1 MNSTLK
7 SSAELLEE
15 IEQGHS
21 KGSLAIA
28 LLPVGCVEQH
38 GPFLPIET
46 DSLIAA
52 RLAEDLCAEME
63 RLGHVAYA
71 FPPIHYTPTRSNMN
85 YCGTASVGEE
95 TFRAYTRD
103 VIISILQSP
112 FDAVA
117 TVCSHGPAEPS
128 LRELGFQFVAEQF
141 RTDIV
146 PIKPLIVL
154 SVAGLSPLL
163 EEQMGQKP
171 GRHADWR
178 EFLMVLHVLG
188 EEFFDSDRLEA
199 LRTFSRDNDFR
210 METSSVL
217 GVPMEYR
224 SIQGVVGEP
233 LPRADCDWME
243 LANQLWAIFLQHLRH
258 TLHTAVQSFW
268 EKHSIN
274 R

>member
-1 MNSTLK
+1 MNSSLK

-15 IEQGHS
+15 IEHAHS

-46 DSLIAA
+46 DSLVAA
-52 RLAEDLCAEME
+52 RLAEDLCAQME
-63 RLGHVAYA
+63 RLGYAAYA

-103 VIISILQSP
+103 AIVSILQSP

-128 LRELGFQFVAEQF
+128 LTELGFQFVAEQF
-141 RTDIV
+141 RADTV
-146 PIKPLIVL
+146 PITPLIVL

-188 EEFFDSDRLEA
+188 EEFFDSERLEA
-199 LRTFSRDNDFR
+199 LRAFSRDNDFR
-210 METSSVL
+210 IEASPVL

-224 SIQGVVGEP
+224 SVHGVVGEP
-233 LPRADCDWME
+233 LPSADCNWLE
-243 LANQLWAIFLQHLRH
+243 LADRLWEIFLQHLRQ
-258 TLHTAVQSFW
+258 TLHTAVQSFR
-268 EKHSIN
+268 EKHSVK
-274 R
+274 